1 MNYTFKPSLYLNKT
15 IAIQGIFGEVRD
27 QTPIKDPVDLAY
39 MFLRHHCT
47 SDGFQ
52 CSAWGSGTRDLPL
65 VSSGFYEMFTS
76 SVMLEVLNKSTIN
89 GRVMQNLRAFV
100 SANVR
105 GPQVGFFIENEALTK
120 IFPPDVDC
128 TSVGFLSLL
137 KSKAQ
142 LSPTLVNQAAN
153 AILHNVIP
161 EGNADAGVIQVYF
174 PGVDGTRGSRENR
187 VDAVV
192 LANALRFLATAE
204 RLDVSLPSVEKSIQ
218 YLKKHLEDKIS
229 STKYYPSRDQ
239 FLYFLALAI
248 GESKGVLEPY
258 FGALLRSE
266 LQGRIGAEPSV
277 DLAIILDDENRSGR
291 SEVALYLAM
300 RVVACQVMDVPCDRD
315 KANLI
320 ALQDPQDG
328 GFPARIDGTRSLE
341 AFFSCGRSPINF
353 GSSAV
358 STAVALEALGFGKDV
373 VLLGPV
379 VKAVLDLDYPSELK
393 VSEPVVSFAVSEDT
407 GLLVFAEALHGKNAS
422 RYLALCANYTE
433 MCSPEGATDEQK
445 LVATQFLLIFYVL
458 NDTLKTKT
466 ESQIKDLVGRFKNAL
481 QGRRNSKD
489 ETPFLGQ
496 VRLFGSTLRHS
507 VGYQKNHFFEKIDN
521 LFAGLREEASWSGL
535 PGMESFQANRN
546 ITICVDA
553 WIALWDELGIGSFE
567 SNPIRLHEQFH
578 ETESILDKLHESAL
592 HLIVTDNELGSVVS
606 DLVNHKPSYV
616 TIHMS
621 EGYGLAQSLHMILQ
635 QRERHLNRFKEHLKS
650 FEADVSVASPSLRHV
665 SSFSSADGQGG
676 VPEDVALEK
685 SIAFIKRI
693 VVGNLQATRTN
704 PRYQIFDP
712 STYDNFLWSQPPGP
726 ARTIVE
732 VAQSLKSSS

>member
-1 MNYTFKPSLYLNKT
+1 MNYTFKPSLYLNKI
-15 IAIQGIFGEVRD
+15 IAIHGIFGEVRD
-27 QTPIKDPVDLAY
+27 QTPLKDPVDLAY
-39 MFLRHHCT
+39 KFLRQHCT

-52 CSAWGSGTRDLPL
+52 CSAWGSGTTDLPL

-137 KSKAQ
+137 KSKAK

-153 AILHNVIP
+153 AILQNVIP

-187 VDAVV
+187 LDAVV

-204 RLDVSLPSVEKSIQ
+204 RLDPSLPAVEKSIQ
-218 YLKKHLEDKIS
+218 YLRTHLEGKIP

-248 GESKGVLEPY
+248 RESKGVLEPY
-258 FGALLRSE
+258 FGTLLRSE
-266 LQGRIGAEPSV
+266 LHGRIGAQPSV
-277 DLAIILDDENRSGR
+277 DLAVILDDENRSGR

-300 RVVACQVMDVPCDRD
+300 RVVACQVMGVPCDRD

-320 ALQDPQDG
+320 ALQDPLDG
-328 GFPARIDGTRSLE
+328 GFPARIHGTRSLE

-379 VKAVLDLDYPSELK
+379 VKAVLELDYPSELIG
-393 VSEPVVSFAVSEDT
+393 SDPVVSVAVSEDT
-407 GLLVFAEALHGKNAS
+407 GLLVFADALHGDNAS
-422 RYLALCANYTE
+422 RYLALCAKYTE
-433 MCSPEGATDEQK
+433 MCSPEGASEAQK

-458 NDTLKTKT
+458 NDTLKSNTD
-466 ESQIKDLVGRFKNAL
+466 SQIKDLLPRFKNAL
-481 QGRRNSKD
+481 QGRRKSID
-489 ETPFLGQ
+489 EPPFLEK
-496 VRLFGSTLRHS
+496 VRLFGSALRHS
-507 VGYQKNHFFEKIDN
+507 KGYQKNHFFEKIDN
-521 LFAGLREEASWSGL
+521 LIAALREEALWSGI
-535 PGMESFQANRN
+535 PRMEAFQLNRN
-546 ITICVDA
+546 TTICVDA

-567 SNPIRLHEQFH
+567 SNEVRLQEQF
-578 ETESILDKLHESAL
+578 
-592 HLIVTDNELGSVVS
+592 
-606 DLVNHKPSYV
+606 
-616 TIHMS
+616 
-621 EGYGLAQSLHMILQ
+621 
-635 QRERHLNRFKEHLKS
+635 
-650 FEADVSVASPSLRHV
+650 
-665 SSFSSADGQGG
+665 
-676 VPEDVALEK
+676 
-685 SIAFIKRI
+685 
-693 VVGNLQATRTN
+693 
-704 PRYQIFDP
+704 
-712 STYDNFLWSQPPGP
+712 
-726 ARTIVE
+726 
-732 VAQSLKSSS
+732 